1 MTRFFTICFL
11 STAILFGCGQDQTGT
26 IPGISGFID
35 LLEENGIHGDVTME
49 PPFNDDMEY
58 IATYKIAVFTSTRI
72 ISIFKFKTS
81 EKAQFNLEEAMKN
94 PRMAG
99 QARNGTFVMAATF
112 FPPDEAA
119 VAAIRDLFVSHEFVE

>member
-1 MTRFFTICFL
+1 
-11 STAILFGCGQDQTGT
+11 
-26 IPGISGFID
+26 
-35 LLEENGIHGDVTME
+35 ME

-94 PRMAG
+94 PHMAG
-99 QARNGTFVMAATF
+99 QARNGAFVMAATF